1 MAFSTGFFNH
11 CIPFTYPCWLFSITF
26 FTFLCPEMASKGR
39 PFHCQIP
46 VFPGTKSWLTRLLFL
61 KSPRFYDE
69 CELVFLQLSRLP
81 LILFF
86 WRWCGAASQWCGQ
99 AIRCIR
105 SDLTALYDSIFLDSV
120 PFHCSL
126 FPFWILS
133 LSRKTR
139 DLVVKTEAKKI
150 LTILHSFHGLD
161 IVSVFFLLALS
172 LLLPP
177 VYCIF
182 TQELSCVFPVES
194 NLVPWYICS
203 FSWISK

>member
-1 MAFSTGFFNH
+1 MAFGTGFFNH

-26 FTFLCPEMASKGR
+26 FMFLCPEMASKGR

-46 VFPGTKSWLTRLLFL
+46 VFPGTKLWLTRLLFL
-61 KSPRFYDE
+61 RSPRFYDE
-69 CELVFLQLSRLP
+69 CELDFLQLSGLP

-120 PFHCSL
+120 SFHCSL
-126 FPFWILS
+126 FPFWIMS

-150 LTILHSFHGLD
+150 LALLSWSGHYFCVLFVSLGLASTSCILYFYTG
-161 IVSVFFLLALS
+161 A
-172 LLLPP
+172 
-177 VYCIF
+177 
-182 TQELSCVFPVES
+182 
-194 NLVPWYICS
+194 
-203 FSWISK
+203 